1 MSHIVSVLVCL
12 LVSASSLPVAS
23 TSSQTTTTGTTTT
36 GTSMAHMEHH
46 TKNVGSKGTRA
57 LERSGGK
64 MRLRHTSVLAMKSSA
79 ASAGGKEKKS
89 TQKKAAKLKKRSVK
103 KPQQRA
109 DASPLSSKAPAEF
122 RVYSTLPVPC
132 CAPAGGAPAPLTPP

>member
-64 MRLRHTSVLAMKSSA
+64 MRLRHTSVLAMKSLA

-89 TQKKAAKLKKRSVK
+89 TQTAKLKKRSVK
-103 KPQQRA
+103 KLQQRA

-132 CAPAGGAPAPLTPP
+132 CAPAGGAPAAPLTPP

>member
-23 TSSQTTTTGTTTT
+23 TSSQTTTTGITTTT
-36 GTSMAHMEHH
+36 NLAHLEHH

-79 ASAGGKEKKS
+79 ASAGGKKKKS

-103 KPQQRA
+103 KLQQRA
-109 DASPLSSKAPAEF
+109 DTSPLSK
-122 RVYSTLPVPC
+122 
-132 CAPAGGAPAPLTPP
+132 APAGGAPAPLTPP

>member
-79 ASAGGKEKKS
+79 ASAGGKEKNS
-89 TQKKAAKLKKRSVK
+89 TQIAAKMKKRSVK
-103 KPQQRA
+103 KLRQRA

-132 CAPAGGAPAPLTPP
+132 CAPAGGAPAAPLTPP

>member
-36 GTSMAHMEHH
+36 GLAHMEHH

-79 ASAGGKEKKS
+79 ASAGGKKKKV
-89 TQKKAAKLKKRSVK
+89 TQKTAAKLKKRSVK
-103 KPQQRA
+103 KLQQRA
-109 DASPLSSKAPAEF
+109 DTSPLSK
-122 RVYSTLPVPC
+122 
-132 CAPAGGAPAPLTPP
+132 APAGGAPAPLTPP

>member
-23 TSSQTTTTGTTTT
+23 TSSQTTTTGITTTT
-36 GTSMAHMEHH
+36 NLAHLEHH

-89 TQKKAAKLKKRSVK
+89 TQMAAKMKKRSVK
-103 KPQQRA
+103 KLQQRA

-132 CAPAGGAPAPLTPP
+132 CAPAGGAPAAPLTPP

>member
-46 TKNVGSKGTRA
+46 TKNVGSKGTRV

-89 TQKKAAKLKKRSVK
+89 TQMAAKMKKRSVK
-103 KPQQRA
+103 KLRQRA
-109 DASPLSSKAPAEF
+109 DTSPLSK
-122 RVYSTLPVPC
+122 
-132 CAPAGGAPAPLTPP
+132 APAGGAPAPLTPP

>member
-23 TSSQTTTTGTTTT
+23 TSSQTTTTGITTTT
-36 GTSMAHMEHH
+36 NFAHLEHH

-79 ASAGGKEKKS
+79 ASAGGTKKKS
-89 TQKKAAKLKKRSVK
+89 TQKKAAKMKKRSVK
-103 KPQQRA
+103 KLQQRA
-109 DASPLSSKAPAEF
+109 DTSPLSK
-122 RVYSTLPVPC
+122 
-132 CAPAGGAPAPLTPP
+132 APAGGAPAVPLTPP

>member
-23 TSSQTTTTGTTTT
+23 TSSQTTTTGTNTPINL
-36 GTSMAHMEHH
+36 AHMEHH

-79 ASAGGKEKKS
+79 ASAGGTKKKS
-89 TQKKAAKLKKRSVK
+89 TQKKAAKMKKRSVK
-103 KPQQRA
+103 KLQQRA
-109 DASPLSSKAPAEF
+109 DTSPLSKAPA
-122 RVYSTLPVPC
+122 VPV
-132 CAPAGGAPAPLTPP
+132 TPP

>member
-23 TSSQTTTTGTTTT
+23 TSSQTTTTTT
-36 GTSMAHMEHH
+36 GTSMAHMDHH
-46 TKNVGSKGTRA
+46 TKNVGSKGTRV

-89 TQKKAAKLKKRSVK
+89 TQMAAKMKKRSVK
-103 KPQQRA
+103 KLRQRA

-132 CAPAGGAPAPLTPP
+132 CAPAGGAPAAPLTPP

>member
-23 TSSQTTTTGTTTT
+23 TNSQTTTTGTTTT
-36 GTSMAHMEHH
+36 TSLAHTEHH

-79 ASAGGKEKKS
+79 ASAGGKKKKV
-89 TQKKAAKLKKRSVK
+89 TQKKADKMKKRSVK
-103 KPQQRA
+103 KLQQRA
-109 DASPLSSKAPAEF
+109 DASPLSSKAPA
-122 RVYSTLPVPC
+122 
-132 CAPAGGAPAPLTPP
+132 GGAPAPLTPP

>member
-89 TQKKAAKLKKRSVK
+89 TQMAAKMKKRSVK
-103 KPQQRA
+103 KLQQRA
-109 DASPLSSKAPAEF
+109 DASPLSSKAPA
-122 RVYSTLPVPC
+122 
-132 CAPAGGAPAPLTPP
+132 GGAPAPLTPP

>member
-23 TSSQTTTTGTTTT
+23 TSSQTTTTGITTTT
-36 GTSMAHMEHH
+36 NLAHLEHH

-79 ASAGGKEKKS
+79 ASAGGTKKKS
-89 TQKKAAKLKKRSVK
+89 TQKKAAKMKKRSVK
-103 KPQQRA
+103 KLQQRA
-109 DASPLSSKAPAEF
+109 DTSPLSK
-122 RVYSTLPVPC
+122 
-132 CAPAGGAPAPLTPP
+132 APAGGAPAVPLTPP